1 MTFCSFFKSN
11 KYYSLAIFFI
21 VLFSYQATFPQ
32 DAKLS
37 VKVISE
43 TRISINGE
51 FSDQKSSFKNWTFL
65 QNYADVTNLAEK
77 IEKFQLFDEKGNAIE
92 VRKLMSGEYLAAKEP
107 KSWAYQV
114 DLTPSAKLTD
124 SAHSSWLTETHGLLM
139 LEDLLPQIKKPL
151 EDIKIVVEFILP
163 DDFEIFSTFPW
174 TMSGKI
180 ESPILHKNIF
190 LVSDVDTAVFLV
202 GKNLRSKTFSIHNEF
217 GLGEFNFITNAEWKF
232 SDDEA
237 LQQIQAI
244 FNEYHKTIGSLP
256 NWKTNIII
264 LPFPQENTNPDR
276 WRAET
281 RGSTVT
287 IISGQLPHKS
297 QAIQRLNEQ
306 LRHELFHLWMPN
318 NLALSGNYD
327 WFYEGFTVYHA
338 LRTGVELNQ
347 IRFNDF
353 LNTISQA
360 YRISD
365 FLITESGQN
374 LSLIEASNNR
384 WAGLSNVIYAKGL
397 VVAFL
402 CDVALLQKSKGKRNL
417 KDVFRQVYQKYQIG
431 QSKPVHLKDGNT
443 AILEILKSFPELD
456 LVAKNYIEGKSKIE
470 WQNDL
475 AMVGLTLEGRQLKVV
490 EAPNGR
496 QKDLLDKLGYN
507 HWRKLLQ
514 KTK

>member
-21 VLFSYQATFPQ
+21 VLFFSQTTFSQ
-32 DAKLS
+32 DAKLII
-37 VKVISE
+37 KIISE
-43 TRISINGE
+43 ARINIKGE
-51 FSDQKSSFKNWTFL
+51 FADKKNSFKNWTFL
-65 QNYADVTNLAEK
+65 QNYADVTGLAEK
-77 IEKFQLFDEKGNAIE
+77 IGKFQLFDEKGNAIE
-92 VRKLMSGEYLAAKEP
+92 AKKLMSGEYLASKEP
-107 KSWAYQV
+107 KSWIYEV

-124 SAHSSWLTETHGLLM
+124 SAHSSWLAKDHGLLI
-139 LEDLLPQIKKPL
+139 LADLLPKFNKSTSITVAFELPAEWQILTNETILANKTYKID
-151 EDIKIVVEFILP
+151 DIENA
-163 DDFEIFSTFPW
+163 TF
-174 TMSGKI
+174 
-180 ESPILHKNIF
+180 
-190 LVSDVDTAVFLV
+190 AV
-202 GKNLRSKTFSIHNEF
+202 GKNYRERNIKIDKTSF
-217 GLGEFNFITNAEWKF
+217 GFITNAEWNS
-232 SDDEA
+232 SDDDADEH
-237 LQQIQAI
+237 IKAI
-244 FNEYHKTIGSLP
+244 IGEYKKIIGSLP
-256 NWKTNIII
+256 NRKVNIIV
-264 LPFPQENTNPDR
+264 LPFPQENSNPDR

-281 RGSTVT
+281 RGSTVI
-287 IISGQLPHKS
+287 IISGKLPHKS

-365 FLITESGQN
+365 FLITEGGQN

-384 WAGLSNVIYAKGL
+384 WSGLSNVIYAKGL

-417 KDVFRQVYQKYQIG
+417 KDVFRKIYQKYQIG
-431 QSKPVHLKDGNT
+431 ESKPVQFNDGNT

-456 LVAKNYIEGKSKIE
+456 LVVKNYIEGNSKIE

-475 AMVGLTLEGRQLKVV
+475 TMVGLILDGRQLKVV
-490 EAPNGR
+490 DAPNGR

>member
-1 MTFCSFFKSN
+1 MTFCSFFKLN
-11 KYYSLAIFFI
+11 KYYSLAVFFI
-21 VLFSYQATFPQ
+21 VLFSYQATFSQ

-37 VKVISE
+37 IKVISE

-51 FSDQKSSFKNWTFL
+51 FSDQKNSFKNWTFL

-92 VRKLMSGEYLAAKEP
+92 AKKLMSGEYLAVKEP
-107 KSWAYQV
+107 KSWNHEV
-114 DLTPSAKLTD
+114 NLTPSAKLTD
-124 SAHSSWLTETHGLLM
+124 SAHSSWLAKDHGLLI
-139 LEDLLPQIKKPL
+139 LADIFPKFNKSTSISVSFELPNEWQILTNETVLADK
-151 EDIKIVVEFILP
+151 
-163 DDFEIFSTFPW
+163 TY
-174 TMSGKI
+174 KI
-180 ESPILHKNIF
+180 EEIENA
-190 LVSDVDTAVFLV
+190 TFLV
-202 GKNLRSKTFSIHNEF
+202 GKNFRERNIQIDKTSF
-217 GLGEFNFITNAEWKF
+217 GFITNSEWNF

-237 LQQIQAI
+237 TEQIKAI
-244 FNEYHKTIGSLP
+244 IGEYHKTIGSLP
-256 NWKTNIII
+256 NRKVNIIV
-264 LPFPQENTNPDR
+264 LPFPQENLNPDR

-287 IISGQLPHKS
+287 IISGQLPYKS

-338 LRTGVELNQ
+338 LQTGVELNQ

-417 KDVFRQVYQKYQIG
+417 KDIFRQVYQKYQIG
-431 QSKPVHLKDGNT
+431 QSKPIHFKDGNT

-475 AMVGLTLEGRQLKVV
+475 AMVGLILDGRELKVV
-490 EAPNGR
+490 DAPNGR